1 MFWLLFMV
9 FNDNLSMKIGIVLVM
24 SCSVYQFLYLERVV
38 LFALISRIPLSD
50 TEMDYLRV
58 RSSDLGVNCNDI
70 IELMNFECHSG
81 ASQVKF

>member
-1 MFWLLFMV
+1 
-9 FNDNLSMKIGIVLVM
+9 M
-24 SCSVYQFLYLERVV
+24 SCFVYQCFIPRKSCI
-38 LFALISRIPLSD
+38 FSLISRIPLSD
-50 TEMDYLRV
+50 TKMDYLRA